1 MAGLLTGEDP
11 LSSNKP
17 TPLNYTATPV
27 FLYGENNP
35 GKGDHHDRQYRRAVP
50 AVNFKILGN
59 IKQEETF
66 ATGGGIREV
75 ARLRKMYGNGRW
87 RKRKGKAGVQFD
99 NGSVRYVELH

>member
-1 MAGLLTGEDP
+1 MTGEDP

-75 ARLRKMYGNGRW
+75 RDFEKCMEMAAGARERV
-87 RKRKGKAGVQFD
+87 KRGCNLIMEVFD
-99 NGSVRYVELH
+99 M